1 MCNCLTLNIDSVN
14 SELSISG
21 TLNGKNT
28 YSDGTYTVS
37 WNGSRWE
44 VYEEVSGCDVIS
56 VTYQLIGEEPVTVE
70 VEKEGDEY
78 TIEGVG
84 TIEKVGSEWN
94 IINSCTNEFARVT
107 YTFEGNLYTVDM
119 SRVGEY
125 NGEGFYIL
133 NQSYDLYFD
142 GENWV
147 FTIIDLDLTATSPD
161 LETWTSYDLTDISA
175 EFVNLPNE
183 CIVVNIDN
191 IGYDIQKRGILNG
204 KNYYYLRN
212 NSIQIVISFDG
223 EKWMF
228 NTGFSPTT
236 SSIYSLLSID
246 NIPISNDWA
255 YISGVE
261 LTSVTTTDCNCDNT
275 QAALPLDTPCPFGTY
290 TIEEGSIF
298 ESFVVE
304 PVETL
309 IGTNT
314 NNTVCPLGIFTPIAV
329 TNVNITECFNE
340 NDIQSL
346 IQLTEQLYPTGR
358 GFNIHIGSFIR
369 KMHLALA
376 RSESRLN
383 DNTLDILNGILPDND
398 SFTVEDATLW
408 EQRLGLITNDAVS
421 LANRKLAIIRKL
433 NYPGTIIARQSGG
446 FIESQLRLAGF
457 DVYVHENP
465 DLISIEELLNELNNV
480 ANLGLGNI
488 GGFNLGSVFSV
499 YPNLFTDSNIGGFN
513 LGEVNLSQIDFKG
526 KVVNDITDSLDLH
539 FNIGNS
545 RIKTFFIG
553 GENIGDF
560 ANVPTARKD
569 EFRQLILKLKPT
581 ETVAYLL
588 INYT

>member
-1 MCNCLTLNIDSVN
+1 MCNCLTLNVDSVN
-14 SELSISG
+14 SELTISG

-28 YSDGTYTVS
+28 YSYGTYTVS

-44 VYEEVSGCDVIS
+44 VYEEVTGCDVIS
-56 VTYQLIGEEPVTVE
+56 VTYTLVGEEPVTVE
-70 VEKEGDEY
+70 VESS
-78 TIEGVG
+78 G
-84 TIEKVGSEWN
+84 T
-94 IINSCTNEFARVT
+94 
-107 YTFEGNLYTVDM
+107 
-119 SRVGEY
+119 
-125 NGEGFYIL
+125 
-133 NQSYDLYFD
+133 
-142 GENWV
+142 
-147 FTIIDLDLTATSPD
+147 
-161 LETWTSYDLTDISA
+161 
-175 EFVNLPNE
+175 
-183 CIVVNIDN
+183 
-191 IGYDIQKRGILNG
+191 LNG
-204 KNYYYLRN
+204 KNR
-212 NSIQIVISFDG
+212 FDFLTPNATTI
-223 EKWMF
+223 KWD
-228 NTGFSPTT
+228 TGVGKWVVTR
-236 SSIYSLLSID
+236 
-246 NIPISNDWA
+246 
-255 YISGVE
+255 SGVGGF
-261 LTSVTTTDCNCDNT
+261 
-275 QAALPLDTPCPFGTY
+275 QATLSEDTECPFGTY

-298 ESFVVE
+298 EAFEVNHAQ
-304 PVETL
+304 TL

-314 NNTVCPLGIFTPIAV
+314 NNTVCPLGIFTPITV

-340 NDIQSL
+340 NDIQPL

-369 KMHLALA
+369 KMHLALN

-513 LGEVNLSQIDFKG
+513 LGEVNLAQIDFKG
-526 KVVNDITDSLDLH
+526 KVVNNITDSLDLH

-545 RIKTFFIG
+545 RIKTFFVG
-553 GENIGDF
+553 GENLGDF
-560 ANVPTARKD
+560 ADVPTARKD

>member
-1 MCNCLTLNIDSVN
+1 MCNCLTLNVDSVN
-14 SELSISG
+14 SELTISG

-44 VYEEVSGCDVIS
+44 VYEEVAGCDVIS
-56 VTYQLIGEEPVTVE
+56 LTYQLVGEEPVTVE
-70 VEKEGDEY
+70 VEKNGTKYYITISSVVYQIKFIPAYNSWCLQNFMTDE
-78 TIEGVG
+78 IEA
-84 TIEKVGSEWN
+84 TLSE
-94 IINSCTNEFARVT
+94 
-107 YTFEGNLYTVDM
+107 
-119 SRVGEY
+119 
-125 NGEGFYIL
+125 
-133 NQSYDLYFD
+133 
-142 GENWV
+142 
-147 FTIIDLDLTATSPD
+147 
-161 LETWTSYDLTDISA
+161 
-175 EFVNLPNE
+175 
-183 CIVVNIDN
+183 
-191 IGYDIQKRGILNG
+191 
-204 KNYYYLRN
+204 
-212 NSIQIVISFDG
+212 
-223 EKWMF
+223 
-228 NTGFSPTT
+228 
-236 SSIYSLLSID
+236 
-246 NIPISNDWA
+246 
-255 YISGVE
+255 
-261 LTSVTTTDCNCDNT
+261 
-275 QAALPLDTPCPFGTY
+275 DTPCPFGTY

-298 ESFVVE
+298 EAFEVNHIQ
-304 PVETL
+304 TL

-314 NNTVCPLGIFTPIAV
+314 NNTVCPLGIFTPITV

-340 NDIQSL
+340 NDIQPL

-369 KMHLALA
+369 KMHLALS

-398 SFTVEDATLW
+398 SFTVEDATVW

-446 FIESQLRLAGF
+446 FIQSQLQLAGF

-465 DLISIEELLNELNNV
+465 DLISVEELLNELNNV

-513 LGEVNLSQIDFKG
+513 LGEVNLAQIDFKG
-526 KVVNDITDSLDLH
+526 KVVNNITDSLDLH

-553 GENIGDF
+553 GENLGDF

-569 EFRQLILKLKPT
+569 EFRQLILRLKPT

-588 INYT
+588 INFT